1 VNLPKDFY
9 NPVAKGFAAGFFLA
23 VSVILDYPKVRAV
36 IVRAERGFGKK
47 AGHKKLCI
55 PANLQ

>member
-23 VSVILDYPKVRAV
+23 VQKEVLGKRRGTRNYVFLPIYNKTASKTKILDCS
-36 IVRAERGFGKK
+36 G
-47 AGHKKLCI
+47 
-55 PANLQ
+55 

>member
-1 VNLPKDFY
+1 MDSLR
-9 NPVAKGFAAGFFLA
+9 GFFLA
-23 VSVILDYPKVRAV
+23 VSAILDYPKGRTVMVCAK
-36 IVRAERGFGKK
+36 RGVGKK